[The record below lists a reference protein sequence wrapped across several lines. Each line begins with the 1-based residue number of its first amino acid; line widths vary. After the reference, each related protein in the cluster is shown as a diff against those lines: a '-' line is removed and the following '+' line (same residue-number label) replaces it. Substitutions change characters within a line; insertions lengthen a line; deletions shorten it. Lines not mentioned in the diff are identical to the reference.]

1 MFGAEPMKLV
11 SADGV
16 VHVTEA
22 EVIDQA
28 DRLIAAEGLPI
39 SVLDGPLRASV
50 LRRAAG
56 VLRAERA
63 AAVSAAL
70 VGRPGLVGGRPGVFH
85 DSPASVMRLDAL
97 RLHVGSCV
105 DGVDGVVPAGC
116 RNQVAVDVAVWLMI
130 EADGR
135 EVVIS
140 VDADAADVLRDA
152 MPLVTGLLGR
162 RGRRV
167 NAAQDLFTRG
177 WVLVP
182 L

>member
-1 MFGAEPMKLV
+1 MKLV

-16 VHVTEA
+16 VHVSEE

-28 DRLIAAEGLPI
+28 LRLIAAEGLPT

-63 AAVSAAL
+63 AAVSASL
-70 VGRPGLVGGRPGVFH
+70 VGRPRLVGGRPGVFH
-85 DSPASVMRLDAL
+85 DSPASVMRCDAL

-177 WVLVP
+177 WQLVP

>member
-1 MFGAEPMKLV
+1 MKLV

-28 DRLIAAEGLPI
+28 HRLIAAEGLP
-39 SVLDGPLRASV
+39 SGVLDGPLRASV

-63 AAVSAAL
+63 ASVSASL
-70 VGRPGLVGGRPGVFH
+70 VGRQDLIGGRPGVFH
-85 DSPASVMRLDAL
+85 DAPASVMRLDAL

-130 EADGR
+130 EADAR
-135 EVVIS
+135 EVVVS
-140 VDADAADVLRDA
+140 VDADVADVLRDA

>member
-1 MFGAEPMKLV
+1 MKLV

-28 DRLIAAEGLPI
+28 HRLIAAEGLP
-39 SVLDGPLRASV
+39 SGVLDGPLRASV

-70 VGRPGLVGGRPGVFH
+70 VGRQGLVGGRPGVFH
-85 DSPASVMRLDAL
+85 DSPASVMRCDAL

-130 EADGR
+130 EADAR
-135 EVVIS
+135 EVVIG
-140 VDADAADVLRDA
+140 VAPDAADVLRDA
-152 MPLVTGLLGR
+152 MPLITGLLGR

-167 NAAQDLFTRG
+167 NAAQDLFTQG

>member
-1 MFGAEPMKLV
+1 MKLV

-16 VHVTEA
+16 LHVTEE

-28 DRLIAAEGLPI
+28 HRLIAAEGLP
-39 SVLDGPLRASV
+39 SGVLDGPLRASV

-70 VGRPGLVGGRPGVFH
+70 VGRQDLVGGRPGVFH
-85 DSPASVMRLDAL
+85 DSPTSVMRCDAL
-97 RLHVGSCV
+97 RLHVGNAV

-116 RNQVAVDVAVWLMI
+116 RNQVAVDVAVWLMT

-140 VDADAADVLRDA
+140 VDAEAADVLRDA

-177 WVLVP
+177 WQLVP

>member
-1 MFGAEPMKLV
+1 MKLV

-28 DRLIAAEGLPI
+28 HRLIAAEGLP
-39 SVLDGPLRASV
+39 SGVLDGPLRASV

-63 AAVSAAL
+63 ASVSAAL
-70 VGRPGLVGGRPGVFH
+70 VGRQDLVGGRQGVFH
-85 DSPASVMRLDAL
+85 DSPTSVMRCDAL
-97 RLHVGSCV
+97 RLHVGNTV

-130 EADGR
+130 EAYAR

-167 NAAQDLFTRG
+167 NAAQDLFTMG

>member
-1 MFGAEPMKLV
+1 MKLV

-28 DRLIAAEGLPI
+28 HRLIAAEGLP
-39 SVLDGPLRASV
+39 SGVLDGPLRASV

-70 VGRPGLVGGRPGVFH
+70 VGRPGLVGGRQGVFH
-85 DSPASVMRLDAL
+85 DPPTSVMRCDAL

-105 DGVDGVVPAGC
+105 DGVDGVDGMVPAGC

-130 EADGR
+130 EADAR
-135 EVVIS
+135 EVVVS